1 MRREEGRNHVVP
13 MELHNSDDTKSLSVP
28 GVNYDI
34 PPLPLS
40 VPPVVV
46 SVPGS
51 LPASSVVPSV

>member
-1 MRREEGRNHVVP
+1 MRREEGRNQVVP

-40 VPPVVV
+40 VPVAV
-46 SVPGS
+46 SVPTS